1 MMNEVVDF
9 SSFAFINKGQRRK
22 EMVIRRKEVVI
33 RQKEIATRRKEIAIR
48 RKDVAIKPRKMIKVI
63 YDIDRSIIT

>member
-9 SSFAFINKGQRRK
+9 SSFPFINKRQRQK
-22 EMVIRRKEVVI
+22 EMAI
-33 RQKEIATRRKEIAIR
+33 RQKEI
-48 RKDVAIKPRKMIKVI
+48 AIKPRKMIKVI